1 MEKNINILW
10 FRKDLRLRDNPA
22 LKAAAN
28 NAYVFPI
35 YINDDN
41 NDRQMGA
48 ASKVWLHK
56 SLTALNLSI
65 GNKLNYFNGKAEDII
80 LHLIKNNNI
89 RGVYWN
95 RCYEP
100 SSISRDTKIKRI
112 LMDKNIKVESFNG
125 SLIREPWEVLKD
137 DNTPY
142 KVFTPFFKKSY
153 LTLENVKIKEF
164 DVSKI
169 NYVSETKY
177 SDIKSLKLLTNL
189 AWENE
194 VINLWKVGEAA
205 ASQKAKDFFKEG
217 ILEYKEG
224 RNYPAKNNVSRLSP
238 HIHFGEIS
246 PKRLWVETCE
256 LEQNKNTIHFLSEI
270 CWREFSYYLLYHFP
284 SLPKKNLQSKFD
296 NFPWV
301 DNNDYFEKWK
311 KGETGYPIIDAG
323 MKELYSTGYMH
334 NRVRMIVASFLVK
347 NLLIHWRKGENY
359 FWDCLFDADLAN
371 NSAGWQWV
379 AGSGTDAAPY
389 FRIFNPIAQGK
400 KFDVDGSYT
409 RKFLP
414 ALKNMPN
421 EYLFNPWEA
430 PELVLKEANVS
441 LGSNYPNPIIDIK
454 VSRKNALNA
463 YEKIK

>member
-301 DNNDYFEKWK
+301 DNDDYFEKWK

>member
-22 LKAAAN
+22 LKAAAK
-28 NAYVFPI
+28 NADVFPI

-189 AWENE
+189 VWENE

-284 SLPKKNLQSKFD
+284 SLPKKNLQTKFD

>member
-301 DNNDYFEKWK
+301 NNNDYFEKWK

>member
-22 LKAAAN
+22 LKAAAK
-28 NAYVFPI
+28 NADVFPI

-41 NDRQMGA
+41 NERQMGA

-56 SLTALNLSI
+56 SLKALSLSI

-189 AWENE
+189 VWENE

-205 ASQKAKDFFKEG
+205 ASQKAKDFFEEG

-284 SLPKKNLQSKFD
+284 SLPKKNLQTKFD
-296 NFPWV
+296 NFPWI

-414 ALKNMPN
+414 ELKNMPN

-430 PELVLKEANVS
+430 PELVLKEANVT

-454 VSRKNALNA
+454 LSRKNALNA